1 VKPRTRAKVL
11 ETIAGFV
18 RDYRRRG
25 RAPRRRVAALL
36 GQLVGI
42 SPAIPS
48 GAANLQN
55 MHRIASGAHSGV
67 SYGLDYDQDI
77 ALPALWWQELDW
89 WDCLLHADSYKGVV
103 TRRHGAATTVYQFSD
118 ASGDAWGF
126 ARLAP

>member
-1 VKPRTRAKVL
+1 MKRGIHVASRRWSLAEPGRAKVL

-67 SYGLDYDQDI
+67 SYGL
-77 ALPALWWQELDW
+77 
-89 WDCLLHADSYKGVV
+89 
-103 TRRHGAATTVYQFSD
+103 GAATTVYQFSD